1 MPDWNSSKEIRHD
14 SVVFLYL
21 IHSLVGIYVW
31 EYLLSLDFDFA
42 FITGRKPF
50 RWPMIF
56 YFANRYLLLCAL
68 IGLLVAFDSTSKI
81 NCQPL
86 YVFIQLA
93 GTASTTAGVNL
104 CLRTIAIYGHSKPII
119 VFLVILIL
127 GHWSLILMN
136 FQIKAVWND
145 ELKLCVITAVN
156 NNIQIVAIYIYLT
169 CFNLILFLL
178 NAYKLYSHGG
188 KQVLVVKSRLE
199 KLIFSDG
206 LAYFF
211 VAFLANLTATVF
223 LLSLPNTITGII
235 FDVPAVVISTICATR
250 ATRRLC
256 DFKFDGD
263 QALHGSDPS
272 SDIQFRRTHGECTT
286 LDGLGSV
293 TTVLKQGP
301 EGVHVQVEIFTRAED
316 GHLERREKEREVEID
331 VKSKE
336 SPI

>member
-1 MPDWNSSKEIRHD
+1 MPDWVSPKEIRHD
-14 SVVFLYL
+14 SVAFVYL

-31 EYLLSLDFDFA
+31 EHLLSLDFDFA
-42 FITGRKPF
+42 FITGRKRF

-86 YVFIQLA
+86 YVFNQLA
-93 GTASTTAGVNL
+93 GTASTIAGVNL
-104 CLRTIAIYGHSKPII
+104 CLRTIAVYGHSKPIT

-136 FQIKAVWND
+136 VQIKAVWID
-145 ELKLCVITAVN
+145 EQNSCVITTVN
-156 NNIQIVAIYIYLT
+156 NNVLVATYIYST
-169 CFNLILFLL
+169 CFNLVVFLL
-178 NAYKLYSHGG
+178 NAYKLYSRGG

-223 LLSLPNTITGII
+223 LLLSLNPVMEII

-250 ATRRLC
+250 AIRRLS

-263 QALHGSDPS
+263 QAWYGSDPS
-272 SDIQFRRTHGECTT
+272 SDIQFRRTHGERTA
-286 LDGLGSV
+286 LDGSSSI
-293 TTVLKQGP
+293 TTVMNPGP
-301 EGVHVQVEIFTRAED
+301 GGVYVHVDVFTRAED
-316 GHLERREKEREVEID
+316 GQLRRRDDKEEE
-331 VKSKE
+331 E